1 MKHIRKFN
9 ESVNITDELQEFC
22 NDNLAYLIDEK
33 FTIKCSVGFV
43 QRDYYTS
50 VGIHKEINGNY
61 SRFSWYDVRDDVIPF
76 MSVLSKQYI
85 VSGLRFKHK
94 VTAGEGSF
102 IANKHIKVSDIIDDK
117 IEDIVI
123 IGIVF
128 NVKNN

>member
-9 ESVNITDELQEFC
+9 ESVNITDEIKDFC

-76 MSVLSKQYI
+76 MSILSKQYI
-85 VSGLRFKHK
+85 VSGIRFKHK
-94 VTAGEGSF
+94 VTTDEGSY
-102 IANKHIKVSDIIDDK
+102 IANKHIRVSDIVDDK
-117 IEDIVI
+117 IEDIEI

-128 NVKNN
+128 NVTNK